1 MPCSA
6 WGWCWPDK
14 KKLNICICNYPNPA
28 KHQIYIGTILYSSH
42 IRIEYMQW
50 THNKMNKLMYVWIY
64 KCINKWWHKWI
75 YIYIYIHNIYL
86 SYIYGKLYKVLPT
99 LSYQL
104 EVPTYFVGK
113 NMNIYSTSTNLFI
126 CLICFHIL

>member
-1 MPCSA
+1 M
-6 WGWCWPDK
+6 
-14 KKLNICICNYPNPA
+14 YE
-28 KHQIYIGTILYSSH
+28 YINAS
-42 IRIEYMQW
+42 
-50 THNKMNKLMYVWIY
+50 
-64 KCINKWWHKWI
+64 INGDI
-75 YIYIYIHNIYL
+75 NEYIYIYIHNIYL